1 MGKLKKNSRIRMLSK
16 RPLLLYYSVFLLL
29 SFFSIYFV
37 MIQNRQLFYGDD
49 LGFHLGRIEG
59 VAIAFIKGDYF
70 PRINYFLTG
79 GMGYATGIFYP
90 EIFLYPAA
98 LLRISGV
105 SLIHSYVIYV
115 FLINFLTFVI
125 AYHSFDYLKQAPR
138 KSLLFAVLY
147 GLSAYRLSDVLYR
160 AAVGEYLALM
170 VLPFVFVGIHL
181 IIFDSY
187 KKWYVLS
194 IGMATL
200 FMAHLLSSG
209 IMILF
214 IFCLLICN
222 CVRLWHE
229 KIRFIALF
237 KAAGV
242 TILLVAVFL
251 CPMIEQLSFQHLR
264 VQDTPMFYLQK
275 MAETPLNYLETAV
288 KNIRFNNIG
297 LLVLFF
303 LILLAICMIKL
314 SSENKQL
321 IGISLLFFYASTSFF
336 PHWLFHETLF
346 NSIQFPWRYFMI
358 VTFGVLW
365 VLADSLDRL
374 VAKRQGAKAVLYIL
388 LFVVTLFSTFDMEQ
402 KLKRSTR
409 ATVDYSYFEQVD
421 GSKELGFGEEFLPS
435 GMENWMAPTG
445 LLSEPT
451 TIKIRNMSRSYSTFF
466 LDYEAPEMTNLI
478 FPLIYY
484 KGYEV
489 KVEGGGTVSKV
500 HDAGRF
506 KDGNMHGFVEVTVV
520 GNGKLTLWYAGT
532 FVQKMSFLVTS
543 IAWVGMIGVL
553 LWSKKIEIKS

>member
-1 MGKLKKNSRIRMLSK
+1 MEKLKNNNIVRAFDR
-16 RPLLLYYSVFLLL
+16 RPLLSYYSIFLLL

-37 MIQNRQLFYGDD
+37 MIQNQQLFYGDD

-59 VAIAFIKGDYF
+59 VTRAFLKGDYF

-98 LLRISGV
+98 LLRVAGL
-105 SLIHSYVIYV
+105 SLIHSYIIYV

-125 AYHSFDYLKQAPR
+125 AYHSFNYLKHAPK

-147 GLSAYRLSDVLYR
+147 GLSSYRLSDVLYR

-170 VLPFVFVGIHL
+170 ILPFVFVGIHL
-181 IIFDSY
+181 ILFGSY

-194 IGMATL
+194 IGMAAL

-214 IFCLLICN
+214 IFCLLIGN
-222 CVRLWHE
+222 CVRLFHE
-229 KIRFIALF
+229 KARFLALL

-242 TILLVAVFL
+242 TVLLVAAFL
-251 CPMIEQLSFQHLR
+251 FPMIEQLRFQHLR
-264 VQDTPMFYLQK
+264 VRDTPVFYLQK
-275 MAETPLNYLETAV
+275 MAETPLNYLETAI
-288 KNIRFNNIG
+288 KNVRFNNIG
-297 LLVLFF
+297 ILVLLA
-303 LILLAICMIKL
+303 LILLAIRFLKL

-321 IGISLLFFYASTSFF
+321 TVLSLLFFYTATNFF
-336 PHWLFHETLF
+336 PHWLFHETPF

-358 VTFGVLW
+358 VTFCVLW

-374 VAKRQGAKAVLYIL
+374 VANHQRAKVILYIAL
-388 LFVVTLFSTFDMEQ
+388 LVVTLFSTFDMEQ
-402 KLKRSTR
+402 KLKSITKKN
-409 ATVDYSYFEQVD
+409 VDYSYFDQAD
-421 GSKELGFGEEFLPS
+421 SSKELGFGEEFLPS
-435 GMENWMAPTG
+435 EMENWMAPTG
-445 LLSEPT
+445 LLSEPA
-451 TIKIRNMSRSYSTFF
+451 TIKIGNMSRSYSTFY
-466 LDYEAPEMTNLI
+466 LDYEASEVTNLI

-489 KVEGGGTVSKV
+489 KVEGTGTVSKV
-500 HDAGRF
+500 HDARRF
-506 KDGNMHGFVEVTVV
+506 KGDNMHGFAEVTVT

-532 FVQKMSFLVTS
+532 LIQKISFWVTS
-543 IAWVGMIGVL
+543 IAWIGMIGIL
-553 LWSKKIEIKS
+553 LWNKKNRN